1 MIELPEDRPIVVA
14 LCGPNGAGKSTFYEA
29 FLAPAGLRFVNAD
42 EIARELEIDAYGAA
56 AIAAKIRNELIARK
70 ESFVFET
77 VLSDPIG
84 QKVADLTEWQA
95 NSHTVVMCFIG
106 LSTASL
112 SDTRVSIRVSQG
124 GHDVPIGKIKGRFP
138 RTLENLKRAID
149 SLEHV
154 LVYDNSDLRVPYRH
168 LARFEAGKAVH
179 LGSDL
184 PSWFKRLLRKS
195 E

>member
-1 MIELPEDRPIVVA
+1 MIALPEGRPVVVA
-14 LCGPNGAGKSTFYEA
+14 ICGSNGVGKSTFYEA

-42 EIARELEIDAYGAA
+42 EISRELEIDAYA
-56 AIAAKIRNELIARK
+56 AAKIAARIREELIARE

-77 VLSDPIG
+77 VLSDPVG
-84 QKVADLTEWQA
+84 EKVASMARWQTKGYA
-95 NSHTVVMCFIG
+95 VVMCFIG
-106 LSTASL
+106 LSDARI
-112 SDTRVSIRVSQG
+112 SDTRVAMRVSQG
-124 GHDVPIGKIKGRFP
+124 GHDVPSDKIKSRFP

-154 LVYDNSDLRVPYRH
+154 LVYDNSDLHAPYRQ

-179 LGSDL
+179 LESDL

-195 E
+195 G